1 MTVCRSLQTA
11 IRGEMSCRER
21 LSDRGI
27 TIGRVMMII
36 ALAAANLALLRE
48 VPWETHKYPT
58 IWVFL
63 GIVDYVVL
71 RKLILRRTLRA
82 ADYAFLIVLVVAF
95 IPLVYLTAEERIHP
109 VGPLIRAYQL
119 AAGDAGAGVVGL
131 GIAFVCDIWMAA
143 AMAILIAWAA
153 ASRRHGWNGD
163 GATTSRPSHGARSR
177 GTGSRS

>member
-1 MTVCRSLQTA
+1 
-11 IRGEMSCRER
+11 MSRT

-82 ADYAFLIVLVVAF
+82 ADYTFLIVLVVAF

-109 VGPLIRAYQL
+109 VGPLIRL
-119 AAGDAGAGVVGL
+119 PTRSGRRGGGRCGL
-131 GIAFVCDIWMAA
+131 GNCVRVRQSGW
-143 AMAILIAWAA
+143 
-153 ASRRHGWNGD
+153 RRRW
-163 GATTSRPSHGARSR
+163 RS
-177 GTGSRS
+177 